1 MNLSIDVNSLITGEL
16 ATFSG
21 VTQGYDA
28 YITSQLATHER
39 PLLFIAR
46 DDVAME
52 HFRSSLA
59 FFAPDCDCLVFPA
72 WDCLPYDRV
81 SPKPELVSQRIAV
94 LSKLSA
100 RVDTSVPLVV
110 ITTVAAV
117 LQRVP
122 AKSIF
127 EKAVFNLT
135 KNKSYDLSNLTSFML
150 SNGYHVQDTV
160 MEPGEYSVR
169 GGIVDIF
176 PAASLCPYRLDFF
189 GDELEKIRAFDAA
202 SQLTIKD
209 IPDTETL
216 LLRPVSEVLLDDE
229 TIARFRSNYRVLFQ
243 SSGDDDALF
252 QAISAGQ
259 RHIGMEHWLPL
270 FHEYMETLFD
280 YLPDATI
287 LLDQQTDLA
296 ITARLE
302 LIDEY
307 YTARHDMIAHQK
319 TTKQAAHYGGQP
331 YRPVP
336 IEAMFL
342 SIKDWQHQLT
352 SRAVGCFQPFKQDD
366 QPSVSGQVIHLDVR
380 AGREFSDIR
389 VHPDIN
395 VFDALGG
402 HIQNLQKTGIKVI
415 ISAFSEGSCDRL
427 SAMLGEHGL
436 KNILVADNFDDVR
449 SLDKNITAIGVTMME
464 RGFETAD
471 LAVITEQDILGE
483 KLIRSARKK
492 IKAENF
498 IAEASSLSQ
507 GDLIVHL
514 EHGIARF
521 DGLEQIT
528 VTGAPHD
535 CLRLIYA
542 GDDKLFLPVENIDM
556 ISRFGSELASANLD
570 RLGGVSWQARKA
582 GLKNRIREMAA
593 ELIKIAAARELKK
606 TEKIFLP
613 SGLYDEF
620 SSRFQFVETDD
631 QDRAI
636 KDTLDDLSGG
646 RPVDRLI
653 CGDVGFGKTEVA
665 LRAAFVAAMS
675 GKQVAIVTPTTL
687 LCRQHYLN
695 FLQRFKGFPVKIAQ
709 LSRLVSAKDAA
720 QTKQDMINSKVD
732 IVIGTHALLSKD
744 IGFSDLGLLIIDE
757 EQHFGVAHKERLK
770 NMKSDIHVITLT
782 ATPIPRTLQL
792 AMSGVREMSLIATPP
807 VDRLAVRTFIMPYDA
822 VIIREAILR
831 ERFRGGQIFYVCP
844 RLADLGPLEERLREL
859 VPEAKL
865 GVAHGRMSPAALEQ
879 AITDFYDAKFD
890 ILLST
895 NIVESGLDMPSV
907 NTIIVHR
914 ADMFGLSQLY
924 QLRGRVGRSKVRAY
938 AYLTFPEGRS
948 VTKNAM
954 KRLEV
959 MQTLDTLGA
968 GFTLASH
975 DLDIRGA
982 GNLLGQEQSG
992 HIREVGIELYQ
1003 QMLEEAVAEARGDEQ
1018 NLGAT
1023 EWSPQI
1029 SLGMAVMIPEH
1040 YVADLSVR
1048 MGLYRR
1054 IVDLQGD
1061 MQIEGFKAEMIDRFG
1076 PLPAEMDNLIKTV
1089 ELKQLC
1095 RTAGISKIDSGPK
1108 GAVVAFHNDAF
1119 SNPAGLVGFIQQN
1132 SGTAKLRPDHRL
1144 VFMRT
1149 WDSAEERLAGVRF
1162 LTIQLVKIA
1171 LEGQS

>member
-1 MNLSIDVNSLITGEL
+1 MNLSIDVNSLKAGEL
-16 ATFSG
+16 TTFSG

-28 YITSQLATHER
+28 YLTSLLATHER
-39 PLLFIAR
+39 PLLLIAR

-52 HFRSSLA
+52 HFRSGIE

-100 RVDTSVPLVV
+100 GIDAPTPMVV

-117 LQRVP
+117 LQRIP
-122 AKSIF
+122 AKSLF
-127 EKAVFNLT
+127 EQAVFNLT
-135 KNKSYDLSNLTSFML
+135 QNKNYDLSELTSFLL

-176 PAASLCPYRLDFF
+176 PAASETPYRLDFF
-189 GDELEKIRAFDAA
+189 GDELENIRAFDAA

-209 IPDTETL
+209 SCDVETL
-216 LLRPVSEVLLDDE
+216 ILRPVSEVLLNDE

-280 YLPDATI
+280 YLPNVTI
-287 LLDQQTDLA
+287 LLDQQTELA

-307 YTARHDMIAHQK
+307 YTARHDMIAHQT
-319 TTKQAAHYGGQP
+319 TTKQSAHYGGQP

-336 IEAMFL
+336 IEKMFL
-342 SIKDWQHQLT
+342 SAQDWQQQL
-352 SRAVGCFQPFKQDD
+352 SARIVGCFQPFQQDD
-366 QPSVSGQVIHLDVR
+366 RLTVSGQIIHIDVH
-380 AGREFSDIR
+380 AGRDFADIR
-389 VHPDIN
+389 VRPDIN
-395 VFDALGG
+395 VFDALGA
-402 HIQNLQKTGIKVI
+402 HIQSLQKKGIKVI
-415 ISAFSEGSCDRL
+415 ISAFSEGSGDRL

-436 KNILVADNFDDVR
+436 KNILIVEHFADALN
-449 SLDKNITAIGVTMME
+449 LDKNATAIGVTMME
-464 RGFETAD
+464 RGFETAA
-471 LAVITEQDILGE
+471 LAVITEQDILGD

-507 GDLIVHL
+507 GDLIVHM

-570 RLGGVSWQARKA
+570 RLGGASWQARKA

-606 TEKIFLP
+606 TAEITLP

-620 SSRFQFVETDD
+620 SNRFQFVETDD
-631 QDRAI
+631 QARAI

-695 FLQRFKGFPVKIAQ
+695 FLERFKGFPVKIAQ
-709 LSRLVSAKDAA
+709 LSRLVSAKDTA

-732 IVIGTHALLSKD
+732 IVIGTHALLAKD
-744 IGFSDLGLLIIDE
+744 IRFSDLGLLIIDE

-770 NMKSDIHVITLT
+770 NMKSDVHVLTLT

-907 NTIIVHR
+907 NTIIIHR
-914 ADMFGLSQLY
+914 ADMFGLAQLY

-1018 NLGAT
+1018 NQSAT

-1029 SLGMAVMIPEH
+1029 SLGMAVMIPER
-1040 YVADLSVR
+1040 YVSDLSVR

-1076 PLPAEMDNLIKTV
+1076 PLPTEMENLIKTV

-1119 SNPAGLVGFIQQN
+1119 TNPAGLVGFIQQN

-1149 WDSAEERLAGVRF
+1149 WDNSDERLAGVRY